1 MIEFPLILVAG
12 VLGSSHCIGMCGP
25 FALAIG
31 AAAPDWKRNV
41 VRQLTYGFGRIF
53 TYTFLGATA
62 GFGGMALTNR
72 FSAWTKLPAILSIL
86 AGLFLLYQGLL
97 SAGVL
102 PRRAVNST
110 SGCLSASFFASFIR
124 DPRRRY
130 VFLAGLMTGF
140 LPCGLVYAFLAMAA
154 SSGSMARGLLT
165 MMLFGLGTMP
175 VMVAT
180 GCGSVVF
187 GWHSLARLMRIAAWA
202 VVVAGCICVARGIGF
217 LPLPGWGGEPACPLC
232 Q

>member
-1 MIEFPLILVAG
+1 MIELPLVLVAG
-12 VLGSSHCIGMCGP
+12 VLGSTHCIGMCGP

-41 VRQLTYGFGRIF
+41 GRQLTYGCGRIF
-53 TYTFLGATA
+53 TYTFLGASA
-62 GFGGMALTNR
+62 GFGGMALASR
-72 FSAWTKLPAILSIL
+72 LSVWTRLPAVLSIV
-86 AGLFLLYQGLL
+86 AGVFLLYQGLL
-97 SAGVL
+97 ATGVL
-102 PRRAVNST
+102 PRRIVKST
-110 SGCLSASFFASFIR
+110 NGCLAASFFAGFIKNS
-124 DPRRRY
+124 RRRD

-154 SSGSMARGLLT
+154 SSGSMTRGLLT

-180 GCGSVVF
+180 GCGSVIF
-187 GWHSLARLMRIAAWA
+187 SWQSLARLMRVAAWA

-232 Q
+232 P